1 MSGMLFSIAAFVLAL
16 GVLITVHEFGHYWV
30 ARRVGVRVLRFS
42 IGFGRPLWSRR
53 FGPDQ
58 TEFVVAAVPLGGYV
72 KMLDEREGPVPSA
85 ELSRAFN
92 RKPVGQ
98 RMAVVLA
105 GPAFNFLFAILAY
118 WALFVYGV
126 PGVKPVLDVP
136 HATSLAAQ
144 SGIRSGDLLLSVD
157 GKPTPTWDNAILV
170 LLDGALDRKRMVLE
184 VEGADGEQ
192 RRVYL
197 DLTEAEGLLERGDLL
212 AGLGLRPW
220 RPPLP
225 PVIEDVIDDG
235 AAARAG
241 MQSGDRILRAD
252 GQSMSD
258 WDAWVSYVQQRPDQV
273 IRVEIERD
281 GAILE
286 LSVRPDRAEAADAGG
301 TDEVGRIGAY
311 VRVPPE
317 LGAELRTETR
327 YGPLA
332 ALQHSGIK
340 TWEMS
345 ALTLRTLWK
354 MLIGQASLDNI
365 SGPISIAQYAGQ
377 TASIG
382 LSTFLNFLAI
392 VSISLGVLNLLP
404 VPILDGGHLMY
415 YLIEFLKG
423 SPVSERTEMLGQ
435 RIGIALLFALMSLA
449 LFNDFT
455 RLLG

>member
-1 MSGMLFSIAAFVLAL
+1 
-16 GVLITVHEFGHYWV
+16 
-30 ARRVGVRVLRFS
+30 
-42 IGFGRPLWSRR
+42 
-53 FGPDQ
+53 
-58 TEFVVAAVPLGGYV
+58 
-72 KMLDEREGPVPSA
+72 
-85 ELSRAFN
+85 
-92 RKPVGQ
+92 
-98 RMAVVLA
+98 
-105 GPAFNFLFAILAY
+105 
-118 WALFVYGV
+118 
-126 PGVKPVLDVP
+126 
-136 HATSLAAQ
+136 
-144 SGIRSGDLLLSVD
+144 VD
-157 GKPTPTWDNAILV
+157 GKPTPTWDKAILA
-170 LLDGALDRKRMVLE
+170 LLDGALDRKRLALE
-184 VEGADGEQ
+184 VESTDGDQ

-197 DLTEAEGLLERGDLL
+197 DLTAAEGLLEGGDLL
-212 AGLGLRPW
+212 PGLGLRPW

-225 PVIEDVIDDG
+225 PIIDQVIEDG

-252 GQSMSD
+252 GKPMSD

-286 LSVRPDRAEAADAGG
+286 LAVRPDRADAADTKGG
-301 TDEVGRIGAY
+301 NEVGRIGAY
-311 VRVPPE
+311 VQVPPE

-332 ALQHSGIK
+332 ALQHSAIK
-340 TWEMS
+340 TWDMS